1 MQKDSDFEINPE
13 VISFSE
19 DSIAENENEKNMK
32 ETEEFEAQAAA
43 SIDSRTYEH
52 SSFFLGIPL
61 IIIIGGIRSSYESV
75 FSIEYKGKNVVV
87 LYNGICLV
95 SVADRLFIHGKWD
108 KGKRLGIQGNV
119 VVADRI
125 ENLSSGLVFSH
136 DSQ

>member
-13 VISFSE
+13 VIYFSE
-19 DSIAENENEKNMK
+19 DSITKD
-32 ETEEFEAQAAA
+32 ETEKKKEETGEFGVEVTA

-61 IIIIGGIRSSYESV
+61 IIILGGIRSSYESV

-95 SVADRLFIHGKWD
+95 SAADRLFIHGKWD
-108 KGKRLGIQGNV
+108 KGKKLGIQGNV
-119 VVADRI
+119 VIADRI
-125 ENLSSGLVFSH
+125 ENLSSGLVFSRE
-136 DSQ
+136 

>member
-13 VISFSE
+13 VIYFSE
-19 DSIAENENEKNMK
+19 NSITKDEKEKKK
-32 ETEEFEAQAAA
+32 EETGEFGVEVTA

-61 IIIIGGIRSSYESV
+61 IIILGGIRSSYESV

-95 SVADRLFIHGKWD
+95 SAADRLFIHGKWD
-108 KGKRLGIQGNV
+108 KGKKLGIQGNV
-119 VVADRI
+119 VIADRI
-125 ENLSSGLVFSH
+125 ENLSSGLVFSRE
-136 DSQ
+136 

>member
-13 VISFSE
+13 VIYLSE
-19 DSIAENENEKNMK
+19 DSITKDEKEKKK
-32 ETEEFEAQAAA
+32 EETGEFGVEVTA

-61 IIIIGGIRSSYESV
+61 IIILGGIRSSYESV

-95 SVADRLFIHGKWD
+95 SAADRLFIHGKWD
-108 KGKRLGIQGNV
+108 KGKKLGIQGNV
-119 VVADRI
+119 VIADRI
-125 ENLSSGLVFSH
+125 ENLSSGLVFSRE
-136 DSQ
+136 

>member
-13 VISFSE
+13 VIYFSE
-19 DSIAENENEKNMK
+19 DSITKDEKENKK
-32 ETEEFEAQAAA
+32 EETGEFEVEVTA

-61 IIIIGGIRSSYESV
+61 IIILGGIRSSYESV

-95 SVADRLFIHGKWD
+95 SAADRLFIHGKWD
-108 KGKRLGIQGNV
+108 KGKKLGIQGNV
-119 VVADRI
+119 VIAYRI

-136 DSQ
+136 DSH

>member
-13 VISFSE
+13 VIYLSE
-19 DSIAENENEKNMK
+19 DSTENENEKKKN
-32 ETEEFEAQAAA
+32 ETEEFEAQATA

-61 IIIIGGIRSSYESV
+61 IIILGGIRSSYESV

-108 KGKRLGIQGNV
+108 KGKKLGIQGNV
-119 VVADRI
+119 VIADRI

>member
-1 MQKDSDFEINPE
+1 MQKDSDFKINPE
-13 VISFSE
+13 VIYLSE
-19 DSIAENENEKNMK
+19 DSITKDEKEKKK
-32 ETEEFEAQAAA
+32 EETGEFGVEVTA

-61 IIIIGGIRSSYESV
+61 IIILGGIRSSYESV

-95 SVADRLFIHGKWD
+95 SAADRLFIHGKWD
-108 KGKRLGIQGNV
+108 KGKKLGIQGNV
-119 VVADRI
+119 VIADRI

-136 DSQ
+136 DSH